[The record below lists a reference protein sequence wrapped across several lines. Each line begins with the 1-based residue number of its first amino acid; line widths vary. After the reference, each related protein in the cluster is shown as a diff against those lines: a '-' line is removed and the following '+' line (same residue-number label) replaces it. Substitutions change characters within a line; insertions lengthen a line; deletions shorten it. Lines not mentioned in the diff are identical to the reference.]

1 VLVVDD
7 EAPAREDLAWLLDQE
22 PSVRSVA
29 VAGDATEALRALHR
43 EGTDVVFLDV
53 RMPGLHGLDLARVL
67 GRFAVPPSV
76 VFVTAYEEHAVEA
89 FELRACDYLL
99 KPVRAERLREALA
112 RVRPPEGDP
121 RPAADP
127 APAGSPAPPAPPAGD
142 DDLPV
147 LTVESAGRTRFVARD
162 DVRYAEASGDYTRVH
177 AADGAHLVRIPISV
191 LEARW
196 AAAGFFRIHR
206 GYLVSLW
213 AVSEVRATT
222 GTGSLVVVDGR
233 ELPVSRRHA
242 REFKEAL
249 VRSRTGGRKR

>member
-1 VLVVDD
+1 
-7 EAPAREDLAWLLDQE
+7 
-22 PSVRSVA
+22 
-29 VAGDATEALRALHR
+29 
-43 EGTDVVFLDV
+43 VFLDV

-76 VFVTAYEEHAVEA
+76 VFVTAHEEHAVEA

-112 RVRPPEGDP
+112 RVRPP
-121 RPAADP
+121 PAAGPAGAAAPGP
-127 APAGSPAPPAPPAGD
+127 APAAAPSAGVAGAAGTAGD

-222 GTGSLVVVDGR
+222 GAGSVVVVDGR

-249 VRSRTGGRKR
+249 VRSRTGGRRR